1 LLKPGWL
8 AATLAVIVFAVACYT
23 LLAPW
28 QFRRHAE
35 RKATNDAITSSFSA
49 TPVPLPEV
57 LGSSRNAQWRL
68 VSATGSYLPDGEAL
82 ARLRT
87 VEGAPAF
94 EVLTPFRLT
103 DGRIVLVNR
112 GYLRPVAGT
121 RVPEYPAAPA
131 GRADRSRRRAV
142 ARSAAP
148 RRPAF
153 SDASTDGHRQVYAIN
168 SATVGRAAGL
178 TVEPGYLQLERGSP
192 GVLGPLPLPELDA
205 GPFLSYALQ
214 WLAFGTMALLALGYF
229 TWREAR
235 PGGALAAP
243 RPSAPQRTRRKSV
256 AELVA
261 EEEARERTA
270 RRPHSERS
278 S

>member
-1 LLKPGWL
+1 MRLRFLLKPGWL

-112 GYLRPVAGT
+112 GYLRPVAGA
-121 RVPEYPAAPA
+121 RIGLVGAQSRGQPHLA
-131 GRADRSRRRAV
+131 GRRSPTRPPTATGRCT
-142 ARSAAP
+142 RSTPP
-148 RRPAF
+148 RSDGPPA
-153 SDASTDGHRQVYAIN
+153 
-168 SATVGRAAGL
+168 
-178 TVEPGYLQLERGSP
+178 
-192 GVLGPLPLPELDA
+192 
-205 GPFLSYALQ
+205 
-214 WLAFGTMALLALGYF
+214 
-229 TWREAR
+229 
-235 PGGALAAP
+235 
-243 RPSAPQRTRRKSV
+243 
-256 AELVA
+256 
-261 EEEARERTA
+261 
-270 RRPHSERS
+270 
-278 S
+278 